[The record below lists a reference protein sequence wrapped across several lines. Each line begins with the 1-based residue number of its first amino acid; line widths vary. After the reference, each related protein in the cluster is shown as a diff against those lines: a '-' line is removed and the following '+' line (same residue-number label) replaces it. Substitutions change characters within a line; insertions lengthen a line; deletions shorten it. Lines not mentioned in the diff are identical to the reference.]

1 MTVPVTR
8 TCPACGHTGSYTSP
22 TRAGAHHPRQS
33 CAAQHAQ
40 AEQTRAGAQRAAARP
55 TRDCSH
61 PQPHRHGT
69 RAAYTADRCRCQ
81 PCTEAN
87 RRAEADRVKAVAYG
101 RWHPY
106 VDATAARR
114 HVQQLMAARIGL
126 RRVADLSGVPHGSL
140 TKLLHGDP
148 RTGRPPSRRIRPATE
163 AALLAVAPTVGNVAP
178 GTVIDA
184 TGTRRRLQALLTRG
198 WPQAHLAHLLG
209 RRRTNV
215 GRLLQART
223 VTGRTERDVR
233 ALYDRIWHTPPPQR
247 TARERAAADQARAL
261 AARHGWQ
268 PPLAWD
274 DIDTDPDPA
283 TGTGPLPAATATPH
297 TGQPPAGHR
306 SPRPR
311 SPARPAHS
319 APPAADDDLSRAE
332 CDHVDGLDLE
342 NVEDLDDIAV
352 ERAMTGDRVALT
364 GAERDEVVRRL
375 TARGLPVRQIAE
387 RLHTT
392 PRTVTRLRSSIR
404 AA

>member
-1 MTVPVTR
+1 MRIHRRLQPADPGR
-8 TCPACGHTGSYTSP
+8 CPPPPAVL
-22 TRAGAHHPRQS
+22 RR
-33 CAAQHAQ
+33 
-40 AEQTRAGAQRAAARP
+40 AARP
-55 TRDCSH
+55 SRADPGRCAAGRGPPH
-61 PQPHRHGT
+61 PRLPTPPAPPPRT
-69 RAAYTADRCRCQ
+69 RAAYTADRCRCR

-106 VDATAARR
+106 VDAAAARR

-163 AALLAVAPTVGNVAP
+163 AALLAVTPTVGNVAP

-209 RRRTNV
+209 RRRSNV

-283 TGTGPLPAATATPH
+283 TGTCPLPAATATPH
-297 TGQPPAGHR
+297 PGQPPARHR

-311 SPARPAHS
+311 SPAQPAHS
-319 APPAADDDLSRAE
+319 APPAADDDTSYGDWA
-332 CDHVDGLDLE
+332 DVDGLDLE
-342 NVEDLDDIAV
+342 DVEDVEDVDDIAV